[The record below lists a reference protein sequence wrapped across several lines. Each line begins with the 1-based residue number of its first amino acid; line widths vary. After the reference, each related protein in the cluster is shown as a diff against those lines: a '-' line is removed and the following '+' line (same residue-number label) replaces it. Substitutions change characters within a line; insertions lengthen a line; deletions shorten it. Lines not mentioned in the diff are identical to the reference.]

1 MRFHKTGHLIA
12 YLRLGTRLSL
22 WPGESHLNQVYPE
35 AFTGLVPLEHV
46 YFDEHSILLQTTH
59 AAASP
64 GNTGTFKQACY
75 PHYDDIFESTYG
87 RVHIESRGRQSRP
100 ELHPHNRPG
109 VFLGF
114 TTLKHTYGAVMLSGY
129 SLIVAHSNVAIYE
142 NLMPYHQ
149 NTLFS
154 SPVCRAG
161 IRLR

>member
-1 MRFHKTGHLIA
+1 LIRYTRSCTHVDMKHVMRFHKTGHLIA

-46 YFDEHSILLQTTH
+46 YFDEHSILSQTTH

-100 ELHPHNRPG
+100 ELHPRNRPG

-114 TTLKHTYGAVMLSGY
+114 TTLKHTYGAVYCLVTCSLS
-129 SLIVAHSNVAIYE
+129 H
-142 NLMPYHQ
+142 
-149 NTLFS
+149 TLT
-154 SPVCRAG
+154 
-161 IRLR
+161 LRFTKI